1 MTDASPRPG
10 TPLGVWALLCSLV
23 FVVLAV
29 LVSTD
34 HTTAIDTREIL
45 AVRRLDRPIV
55 TVIML
60 TATGIAG
67 GWISVV
73 LALILA
79 ALIGIESSRRDA
91 VLYAVTCLTGE
102 LLHLG
107 LKELVRHHRPIGI
120 SPKLTA
126 AGGYS
131 FPSGHTMLAVI
142 IFGLGAWLATRRA
155 SRGVRVTALSLAAAV
170 TLLVGLSRV
179 YLGAHWP
186 SDVVAALCAG
196 TAWSVAAIAWR
207 NRRWPIAEPVQS
219 P

>member
-10 TPLGVWALLCSLV
+10 TPLGVWALLCRLV

-29 LVSTD
+29 LVCAD

-79 ALIGIESSRRDA
+79 ALIGIEGRDG
-91 VLYAVTCLTGE
+91 TPCC
-102 LLHLG
+102 
-107 LKELVRHHRPIGI
+107 
-120 SPKLTA
+120 
-126 AGGYS
+126 
-131 FPSGHTMLAVI
+131 
-142 IFGLGAWLATRRA
+142 TR
-155 SRGVRVTALSLAAAV
+155 
-170 TLLVGLSRV
+170 
-179 YLGAHWP
+179 
-186 SDVVAALCAG
+186 
-196 TAWSVAAIAWR
+196 
-207 NRRWPIAEPVQS
+207 
-219 P
+219 